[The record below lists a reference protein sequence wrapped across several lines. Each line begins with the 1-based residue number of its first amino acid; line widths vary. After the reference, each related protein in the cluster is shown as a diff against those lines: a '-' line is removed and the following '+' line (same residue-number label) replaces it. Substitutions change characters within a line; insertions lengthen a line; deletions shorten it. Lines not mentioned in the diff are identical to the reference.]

1 MSVWLATNVYRLGE
15 GREIELRQPTLAPM
29 LNKDIK
35 FSLCSSALLLP
46 SRCCLLAFVSLVV
59 RRRNK
64 SFNVGLRIW
73 NSDSR
78 CFIINGIAHK
88 DLSFKHKVKAK
99 SKGVLINSSH
109 RIINTSQKN
118 MASFG

>member
-1 MSVWLATNVYRLGE
+1 TNFSMLSLVAYNVYRLGE

-35 FSLCSSALLLP
+35 ISLCSSALLLP
-46 SRCCLLAFVSLVV
+46 NRCCLLAFVSLVI

-73 NSDSR
+73 NSDR
-78 CFIINGIAHK
+78 RYFIVRKRNLFISFTKRSVSNYWHFSTINV
-88 DLSFKHKVKAK
+88 KV
-99 SKGVLINSSH
+99 
-109 RIINTSQKN
+109 
-118 MASFG
+118 